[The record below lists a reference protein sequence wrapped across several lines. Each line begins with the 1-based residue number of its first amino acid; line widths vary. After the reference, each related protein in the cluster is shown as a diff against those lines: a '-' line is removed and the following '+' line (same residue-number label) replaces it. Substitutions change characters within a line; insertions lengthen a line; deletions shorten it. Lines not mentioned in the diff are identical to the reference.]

1 MTDLTQSGHMRLE
14 PEEAHLRD
22 WPDLLTLEVPDDGR
36 EPQEQQPLDR
46 ESHGH
51 EAETPRIVKWFAWIA
66 TAIAILACAWIATNE
81 PSEQP
86 TTCVVQLKGLA

>member
-1 MTDLTQSGHMRLE
+1 MTQLTPSGHMPLE
-14 PEEAHLRD
+14 AHEAHLRN
-22 WPDLLTLEVPDDGR
+22 WSEMYAMEVLDDDR

-66 TAIAILACAWIATNE
+66 TAVAILACAWIATNE
-81 PSEQP
+81 PPEQP